1 VRFCDS
7 SDFPNSNTAFKKE
20 FSNPITSIKNKQME
34 LFIESQNLK
43 NTQTLTVMSD
53 SVASS
58 ITGTITRE
66 EWTERRRREESEE
79 DER

>member
-66 EWTERRRREESEE
+66 EWTERRREESEE